1 MDLLEQ
7 YFPNLSYE
15 QIQQFSQLNILFRDL
30 NVKINLVSRKDI
42 DFLVERHIIHS
53 LAIAKFHRFKTKT
66 EILDVGTGG
75 GFPGI
80 PLSIF
85 FPNVKFYLIDSIG
98 KKIDAVQNGMI
109 ALNALSDSENRYSA
123 VIIED
128 QLPLMD
134 PSNLIK
140 QLEHYSKTPI
150 IAIVRSDKRRS
161 EILTDFENGLSG
173 WFEPKGSSVEH
184 FNDLLDS
191 CYTFI
196 NFSRSLNKNQR
207 LQINSHGLGTILG
220 VSDSMQKI
228 YTLLLQ
234 IQEKDVI
241 TILYGESGTGKNLT
255 AKFMHDTSK
264 RSKKPLISVN
274 CPAIP
279 SELLE
284 SELFG
289 HEKGSFTG
297 ADEKKDGKFLVA
309 NGGTIFLD
317 EIGDMS
323 TSLQAKILRVLESGE
338 IERVGGAETHTV
350 NVRVISATNQDLNEK
365 IKEGKFREDL
375 FHRINVFP
383 VTLPPLRERK
393 VDIPLLTY
401 AIFKALKKKHNLNV
415 SYIEPKAIDRLID
428 YSWPGNVRELEN
440 TLERALL
447 ICNDKFLTEK
457 DLGAVLDEKEEVIES
472 QKEPEP
478 DETIT
483 DEQQQESI
491 KPKFEEPDGI
501 SNDLKNEKIESPKIA
516 TLKEIEM
523 EAIKSSVERNKWNM
537 TTTAE
542 ELGISRM
549 TLYRKLEQ
557 YGLRGKE

>member
-1 MDLLEQ
+1 MDTILYVGDSYDVKQ
-7 YFPNLSYE
+7 VLSE
-15 QIQQFSQLNILFRDL
+15 SDR
-30 NVKINLVSRKDI
+30 
-42 DFLVERHIIHS
+42 
-53 LAIAKFHRFKTKT
+53 
-66 EILDVGTGG
+66 
-75 GFPGI
+75 
-80 PLSIF
+80 
-85 FPNVKFYLIDSIG
+85 
-98 KKIDAVQNGMI
+98 KIDAVQNGMI
-109 ALNALSDSENRYSA
+109 ALNALSDSANKYSA

-140 QLEHYSKTPI
+140 QLEHYSKTPV
-150 IAIVRSDKRRS
+150 IAIVRSDKRRE

-173 WFEPKGSSVEH
+173 WFEPKGSSIEH
-184 FNDLLDS
+184 FNELLDS
-191 CYTFI
+191 CSTFI
-196 NFSRSLNKNQR
+196 NFSRALSKNHR

-297 ADEKKDGKFLVA
+297 ADERKDGKFLIA

-350 NVRVISATNQDLNEK
+350 DVRVISATNQDLNEK
-365 IKEGKFREDL
+365 IKDGKFREDL
-375 FHRINVFP
+375 LHRINVFP
-383 VTLPPLRERK
+383 VTLPPLRDRK

-401 AIFKALKKKHNLNV
+401 AIFKALKKKHNLSV
-415 SYIEPKAIDRLID
+415 AYIDPKAIDRLID

-447 ICNDKFLTEK
+447 ICNNKYLTEE
-457 DLGAVLDEKEEVIES
+457 DLGSVLDEKEKDI
-472 QKEPEP
+472 EPEK
-478 DETIT
+478 ETQLEEKMEDAGST
-483 DEQQQESI
+483 DDSPAEIQSQTTEKPFI
-491 KPKFEEPDGI
+491 KV
-501 SNDLKNEKIESPKIA
+501 A

-523 EAIKSSVERNKWNM
+523 EAIKSSIERNKWNM
-537 TTTAE
+537 TITAD

-557 YGLRGKE
+557 YGLRSKD

>member
-1 MDLLEQ
+1 MIDPIL
-7 YFPNLSYE
+7 YVGDSFDVK
-15 QIQQFSQLNILFRDL
+15 QILNE
-30 NVKINLVSRKDI
+30 S
-42 DFLVERHIIHS
+42 
-53 LAIAKFHRFKTKT
+53 
-66 EILDVGTGG
+66 
-75 GFPGI
+75 
-80 PLSIF
+80 
-85 FPNVKFYLIDSIG
+85 G
-98 KKIDAVQNGMI
+98 KRIDAVQNGMI
-109 ALNALSDSENRYSA
+109 ALNALADSENRYSA

-161 EILTDFENGLSG
+161 EILTDFDNGLSG

-184 FNDLLDS
+184 FNELIDS
-191 CYTFI
+191 CSTFI
-196 NFSRSLNKNQR
+196 NFSRGLNKNQR
-207 LQINSHGLGTILG
+207 RQINSHGLSTILG

-264 RSKKPLISVN
+264 RSKKPLVSVN

-350 NVRVISATNQDLNEK
+350 DVRVISATNQDLNEK
-365 IKEGKFREDL
+365 IKEGEFREDL

-383 VTLPPLRERK
+383 VTLPPLRDRK

-401 AIFKALKKKHNLNV
+401 AIFKSLKKKHSLNV
-415 SYIEPKAIDRLID
+415 AYIAPKAIDRLID

-447 ICNDKFLTEK
+447 ICNNKYLTEE
-457 DLGAVLDEKEEVIES
+457 DLGAVLDEKETIIDA
-472 QKEPEP
+472 QKERDTIKPGLEEEPEKNP
-478 DETIT
+478 PLNSDAVVETIT
-483 DEQQQESI
+483 D
-491 KPKFEEPDGI
+491 
-501 SNDLKNEKIESPKIA
+501 SNPILKIA

-523 EAIKSSVERNKWNM
+523 DAIKSSVERNKWNM

-557 YGLRGKE
+557 YGLRGKN

>member
-1 MDLLEQ
+1 MDTILYVGDSYDVKEV
-7 YFPNLSYE
+7 LSG
-15 QIQQFSQLNILFRDL
+15 SNR
-30 NVKINLVSRKDI
+30 R
-42 DFLVERHIIHS
+42 
-53 LAIAKFHRFKTKT
+53 
-66 EILDVGTGG
+66 
-75 GFPGI
+75 
-80 PLSIF
+80 
-85 FPNVKFYLIDSIG
+85 
-98 KKIDAVQNGMI
+98 IDAVQNGMI
-109 ALNALSDSENRYSA
+109 ALNALSDSANKYSA

-140 QLEHYSKTPI
+140 QLEHYSKTPV
-150 IAIVRSDKRRS
+150 IAIVRSDKRRE

-173 WFEPKGSSVEH
+173 WFEPKVSSIEH
-184 FNDLLDS
+184 FNELLDS
-191 CYTFI
+191 CSTFI
-196 NFSRSLNKNQR
+196 NFSRALSKNHR

-220 VSDSMQKI
+220 VSNSMQKI

-297 ADEKKDGKFLVA
+297 ADERKDGKFLIA

-350 NVRVISATNQDLNEK
+350 DVRVISATNQDLNEK
-365 IKEGKFREDL
+365 IKDGKFREDL

-401 AIFKALKKKHNLNV
+401 AIFKALKKKHNLGV
-415 SYIEPKAIDRLID
+415 TYIDPKAIDRLID

-447 ICNDKFLTEK
+447 ICNNKYLTED
-457 DLGAVLDEKEEVIES
+457 DLGSVLDEKEKNI
-472 QKEPEP
+472 EPEKQTQAEEVTEDTVTTDASP
-478 DETIT
+478 SELQPHAAETPVT
-483 DEQQQESI
+483 
-491 KPKFEEPDGI
+491 
-501 SNDLKNEKIESPKIA
+501 KIA

-557 YGLRGKE
+557 YGLRSKD

>member
-1 MDLLEQ
+1 MDTVL
-7 YFPNLSYE
+7 YVGDSF
-15 QIQQFSQLNILFRDL
+15 
-30 NVKINLVSRKDI
+30 DI
-42 DFLVERHIIHS
+42 KQTVAESD
-53 LAIAKFHRFKTKT
+53 
-66 EILDVGTGG
+66 
-75 GFPGI
+75 
-80 PLSIF
+80 
-85 FPNVKFYLIDSIG
+85 

-109 ALNALSDSENRYSA
+109 ALNALSDRANKYSA

-140 QLEHYSKTPI
+140 QLEHYSKTPV
-150 IAIVRSDKRRS
+150 IAIIRSDKRRS
-161 EILTDFENGLSG
+161 EILADFENGLSG

-184 FNDLLDS
+184 FNELLNS
-191 CYTFI
+191 CSTFI
-196 NFSRSLNKNQR
+196 SFSRGLSKNQR
-207 LQINSHGLGTILG
+207 LQVNSHGLGTILG

-241 TILYGESGTGKNLT
+241 TILHGESGTGKNLT

-264 RSKKPLISVN
+264 RSKNPLISVN

-297 ADEKKDGKFLVA
+297 ADERKDGKFLIA

-323 TSLQAKILRVLESGE
+323 SSLQAKILRVLESGE
-338 IERVGGAETHTV
+338 IERVGGAETHIV
-350 NVRVISATNQDLNEK
+350 DVRVISATNQDLNEK
-365 IKEGKFREDL
+365 IQEGKFREDL
-375 FHRINVFP
+375 YHRINVFP
-383 VTLPPLRERK
+383 VTLPPLRDRK

-401 AIFKALKKKHNLNV
+401 AIFKTLKKKHNLSV
-415 SYIEPKAIDRLID
+415 SYISPKAIDRLID

-447 ICNDKFLTEK
+447 ICNNTYLTKK
-457 DLGAVLDEKEEVIES
+457 DLGSVLDEKENTIATVKKTIIDQETQETDANEITQTES
-472 QKEPEP
+472 QKNPKA
-478 DETIT
+478 IT
-483 DEQQQESI
+483 
-491 KPKFEEPDGI
+491 
-501 SNDLKNEKIESPKIA
+501 KIA

-523 EAIKSSVERNKWNM
+523 EAIKLSVERNKWNM
-537 TTTAE
+537 TITAE

-557 YGLRGKE
+557 YGLRSKN

>member
-1 MDLLEQ
+1 MDTVL
-7 YFPNLSYE
+7 YVGDSF
-15 QIQQFSQLNILFRDL
+15 
-30 NVKINLVSRKDI
+30 DI
-42 DFLVERHIIHS
+42 KQTVAESD
-53 LAIAKFHRFKTKT
+53 
-66 EILDVGTGG
+66 
-75 GFPGI
+75 
-80 PLSIF
+80 
-85 FPNVKFYLIDSIG
+85 

-109 ALNALSDSENRYSA
+109 ALNALSDRANKYSA

-140 QLEHYSKTPI
+140 QLEHYSKTPV
-150 IAIVRSDKRRS
+150 IAIIRSDKRRS
-161 EILTDFENGLSG
+161 EILADFENGLSG

-184 FNDLLDS
+184 FNELLNS
-191 CYTFI
+191 CSTFI
-196 NFSRSLNKNQR
+196 SFSRGLSKNQR
-207 LQINSHGLGTILG
+207 LQVNSHGLGTILV

-241 TILYGESGTGKNLT
+241 TILHGESGTGKNLT

-264 RSKKPLISVN
+264 RSKNPLISVN

-297 ADEKKDGKFLVA
+297 ADERKDGKFLIA

-323 TSLQAKILRVLESGE
+323 SSLQAKILRVLESGE
-338 IERVGGAETHTV
+338 IELVGGAETHIV
-350 NVRVISATNQDLNEK
+350 DVRVISATNQDLNEK
-365 IKEGKFREDL
+365 IQEGKFREDL
-375 FHRINVFP
+375 YHRINVFP
-383 VTLPPLRERK
+383 VTLPPLRDRK

-401 AIFKALKKKHNLNV
+401 AIFKTLKKKHNLSV
-415 SYIEPKAIDRLID
+415 SYISPKAIDRLID

-447 ICNDKFLTEK
+447 ICNNTYLNEK
-457 DLGAVLDEKEEVIES
+457 DLGSVLDEKENTIATVKKTIIDQETQETDANEITQTES
-472 QKEPEP
+472 QKNPKA
-478 DETIT
+478 IT
-483 DEQQQESI
+483 
-491 KPKFEEPDGI
+491 
-501 SNDLKNEKIESPKIA
+501 KIA

-523 EAIKSSVERNKWNM
+523 EAIKLSVERNKWNM
-537 TTTAE
+537 TITAE

-549 TLYRKLEQ
+549 TLYRKLEM
-557 YGLRGKE
+557 YGLRSKN

>member
-1 MDLLEQ
+1 MTDPILYVGDSLDIK
-7 YFPNLSYE
+7 
-15 QIQQFSQLNILFRDL
+15 QILNE
-30 NVKINLVSRKDI
+30 S
-42 DFLVERHIIHS
+42 S
-53 LAIAKFHRFKTKT
+53 
-66 EILDVGTGG
+66 
-75 GFPGI
+75 
-80 PLSIF
+80 
-85 FPNVKFYLIDSIG
+85 

-109 ALNALSDSENRYSA
+109 ALNALSDGANKYSA

-161 EILTDFENGLSG
+161 EILNDFENGLSG
-173 WFEPKGSSVEH
+173 WFEPKGSSIEH

-191 CYTFI
+191 CNTFI
-196 NFSRSLNKNQR
+196 NFSRGLNKNHR

-264 RSKKPLISVN
+264 RNKKPLISVN

-401 AIFKALKKKHNLNV
+401 AIFKALKKKHNLSV
-415 SYIEPKAIDRLID
+415 SYIGPKAIDRLID

-447 ICNDKFLTEK
+447 ICNNKYLTED
-457 DLGAVLDEKEEVIES
+457 DLGSVLDEKETAIEA
-472 QKEPEP
+472 QKEPVTIEAS
-478 DETIT
+478 DQSLKEINETNISET
-483 DEQQQESI
+483 HDFSGIKTAAEQ
-491 KPKFEEPDGI
+491 I
-501 SNDLKNEKIESPKIA
+501 STPKIA

-557 YGLRGKE
+557 YGLRSKEQ

>member
-1 MDLLEQ
+1 MDPILYVGDSFDIKQ
-7 YFPNLSYE
+7 V
-15 QIQQFSQLNILFRDL
+15 LNE
-30 NVKINLVSRKDI
+30 S
-42 DFLVERHIIHS
+42 
-53 LAIAKFHRFKTKT
+53 
-66 EILDVGTGG
+66 
-75 GFPGI
+75 
-80 PLSIF
+80 
-85 FPNVKFYLIDSIG
+85 G

-109 ALNALSDSENRYSA
+109 ALNALSDSENKYSA

-161 EILTDFENGLSG
+161 EILTDFDNGLSG

-184 FNDLLDS
+184 FNNLLNS

-196 NFSRSLNKNQR
+196 NFSRALNKNQR

-264 RSKKPLISVN
+264 RNKKPLISVN

-415 SYIEPKAIDRLID
+415 SYIAPKAIDRLID

-447 ICNDKFLTEK
+447 ICNNKFLTEK

-472 QKEPEP
+472 QKEPKP
-478 DETIT
+478 VETIV
-483 DEQQQESI
+483 DEQQQETI
-491 KPKFEEPDGI
+491 KPKIEEPNNL
-501 SNDLKNEKIESPKIA
+501 SNDLNSETLEPPKIA

>member
-1 MDLLEQ
+1 MDTVL
-7 YFPNLSYE
+7 YVGDSF
-15 QIQQFSQLNILFRDL
+15 
-30 NVKINLVSRKDI
+30 DI
-42 DFLVERHIIHS
+42 KQTVAESD
-53 LAIAKFHRFKTKT
+53 
-66 EILDVGTGG
+66 
-75 GFPGI
+75 
-80 PLSIF
+80 
-85 FPNVKFYLIDSIG
+85 

-109 ALNALSDSENRYSA
+109 ALNALSDRANKYSA

-140 QLEHYSKTPI
+140 QLEHYSKTPV
-150 IAIVRSDKRRS
+150 IAIIRSDKRRS
-161 EILTDFENGLSG
+161 EILADFENGLSG

-184 FNDLLDS
+184 FNELLNS
-191 CYTFI
+191 CSTFI
-196 NFSRSLNKNQR
+196 SFSRGLSKNQR
-207 LQINSHGLGTILG
+207 LQVNSHGLGTILG

-241 TILYGESGTGKNLT
+241 TILHGESGTGKNLT

-264 RSKKPLISVN
+264 RSKNPLISVN

-297 ADEKKDGKFLVA
+297 ADERKDGKFLIA

-323 TSLQAKILRVLESGE
+323 SSLQAKILRVLESGE
-338 IERVGGAETHTV
+338 IERVGGAETHIV
-350 NVRVISATNQDLNEK
+350 DVRVISATNQDLNEK

-383 VTLPPLRERK
+383 VTLPPLRDRK

-401 AIFKALKKKHNLNV
+401 AIFKTLKKKHNLSV
-415 SYIEPKAIDRLID
+415 SYISPKAIDRLID

-447 ICNDKFLTEK
+447 ICNNTYLTKK
-457 DLGAVLDEKEEVIES
+457 DLGSVLDEKENTIATVKKTIIDQETQETDANEITQTES
-472 QKEPEP
+472 QEIPKA
-478 DETIT
+478 IT
-483 DEQQQESI
+483 
-491 KPKFEEPDGI
+491 KI
-501 SNDLKNEKIESPKIA
+501 S

-537 TTTAE
+537 TITAE

-557 YGLRGKE
+557 YGLRSKN

>member
-1 MDLLEQ
+1 MDPILYVGDSFDIKQ
-7 YFPNLSYE
+7 V
-15 QIQQFSQLNILFRDL
+15 LNE
-30 NVKINLVSRKDI
+30 S
-42 DFLVERHIIHS
+42 
-53 LAIAKFHRFKTKT
+53 
-66 EILDVGTGG
+66 
-75 GFPGI
+75 
-80 PLSIF
+80 
-85 FPNVKFYLIDSIG
+85 G

-109 ALNALSDSENRYSA
+109 ALNALSDSENKFSA

-150 IAIVRSDKRRS
+150 IAIVRTDKRRS
-161 EILTDFENGLSG
+161 EILTDFDNGLSG

-184 FNDLLDS
+184 FKNLLDS

-196 NFSRSLNKNQR
+196 NFSRALNKNQR

-220 VSDSMQKI
+220 VSNSMQKI

-264 RSKKPLISVN
+264 RNKNPLISVN

-309 NGGTIFLD
+309 NGGTIFID

-415 SYIEPKAIDRLID
+415 SYIAPKAIDRLID

-447 ICNDKFLTEK
+447 ICNSKFLTEK
-457 DLGAVLDEKEEVIES
+457 DLGAVLDEKEELIES
-472 QKEPEP
+472 QNKPEP
-478 DETIT
+478 VETIV
-483 DEQQQESI
+483 DEKQQETI
-491 KPKFEEPDGI
+491 EPKIEEPDNLF
-501 SNDLKNEKIESPKIA
+501 NDLNSEKLESPKIA

>member
-1 MDLLEQ
+1 MID
-7 YFPNLSYE
+7 P
-15 QIQQFSQLNILFRDL
+15 ILY
-30 NVKINLVSRKDI
+30 
-42 DFLVERHIIHS
+42 
-53 LAIAKFHRFKTKT
+53 
-66 EILDVGTGG
+66 VG
-75 GFPGI
+75 
-80 PLSIF
+80 
-85 FPNVKFYLIDSIG
+85 DSIDIKQILNESG

-109 ALNALSDSENRYSA
+109 ALNALADSENRYSA

-150 IAIVRSDKRRS
+150 IAVIRSDKRRS
-161 EILTDFENGLSG
+161 EILTDFDNGLSG

-184 FNDLLDS
+184 FNELIDS
-191 CYTFI
+191 CSTFI
-196 NFSRSLNKNQR
+196 NFSRGLNKNQR
-207 LQINSHGLGTILG
+207 RQINSHGLSTILG

-264 RSKKPLISVN
+264 RSKKPLVSVN

-338 IERVGGAETHTV
+338 IERVGGAETHKV
-350 NVRVISATNQDLNEK
+350 DVRVISATNQDLNEK
-365 IKEGKFREDL
+365 IKEGEFREDL

-383 VTLPPLRERK
+383 VTLPPLRDRK

-401 AIFKALKKKHNLNV
+401 AIFKSLKNKHGLSV
-415 SYIEPKAIDRLID
+415 AYIAPKAIDRLID

-447 ICNDKFLTEK
+447 ICNNKYLTEE
-457 DLGAVLDEKEEVIES
+457 DLGSVLDEKETIIEA
-472 QKEPEP
+472 QKETDTIEPELR
-478 DETIT
+478 
-483 DEQQQESI
+483 
-491 KPKFEEPDGI
+491 EEPEKRHSVNSDTVTETLTD
-501 SNDLKNEKIESPKIA
+501 SNPILKIA

-523 EAIKSSVERNKWNM
+523 DAIKSSVERNKWNM
-537 TTTAE
+537 TSTAE

>member
-1 MDLLEQ
+1 MDTVL
-7 YFPNLSYE
+7 YVGDSYDVK
-15 QIQQFSQLNILFRDL
+15 QILMESNKR
-30 NVKINLVSRKDI
+30 
-42 DFLVERHIIHS
+42 
-53 LAIAKFHRFKTKT
+53 
-66 EILDVGTGG
+66 
-75 GFPGI
+75 
-80 PLSIF
+80 
-85 FPNVKFYLIDSIG
+85 IDS
-98 KKIDAVQNGMI
+98 VQNGMI
-109 ALNALSDSENRYSA
+109 ALNALSDRANKYSV

-150 IAIVRSDKRRS
+150 ISIVRTDKRRE
-161 EILTDFENGLSG
+161 EILNDFQNGLSG
-173 WFEPKGSSVEH
+173 WFEPKGGSSVDH
-184 FNDLLDS
+184 FNELLDS
-191 CYTFI
+191 CSTFI
-196 NFSRSLNKNQR
+196 GFSRGLNKNQR

-241 TILYGESGTGKNLT
+241 TILHGESGTGKNLT

-264 RSKKPLISVN
+264 RSKRPLISVN

-297 ADEKKDGKFLVA
+297 ADERKDGKFLVA

-323 TSLQAKILRVLESGE
+323 SSLQAKILRVLESGE

-350 NVRVISATNQDLNEK
+350 DVRVISATNQDLNQK

-383 VTLPPLRERK
+383 VTLPPLRDRT

-415 SYIEPKAIDRLID
+415 AYIDPKAIDRLID

-447 ICNDKFLTEK
+447 ICNNKYLTEE
-457 DLGAVLDEKEEVIES
+457 DLGSVLDEKEETIKSINEIVVEDKTEQVDDNDVQGQTKS
-472 QKEPEP
+472 QIIPQ
-478 DETIT
+478 ETMR
-483 DEQQQESI
+483 
-491 KPKFEEPDGI
+491 
-501 SNDLKNEKIESPKIA
+501 IA

-523 EAIKSSVERNKWNM
+523 DAIKASVERNKWNM
-537 TTTAE
+537 TNTAE

-557 YGLRGKE
+557 YGLRSKN

>member
-1 MDLLEQ
+1 MDPILYVGDSFDIKQ
-7 YFPNLSYE
+7 V
-15 QIQQFSQLNILFRDL
+15 LNE
-30 NVKINLVSRKDI
+30 S
-42 DFLVERHIIHS
+42 
-53 LAIAKFHRFKTKT
+53 
-66 EILDVGTGG
+66 
-75 GFPGI
+75 
-80 PLSIF
+80 
-85 FPNVKFYLIDSIG
+85 G

-109 ALNALSDSENRYSA
+109 ALNALSDSENKYSA

-161 EILTDFENGLSG
+161 EILTDFDNGLSG

-196 NFSRSLNKNQR
+196 NFSRALNKNQR

-415 SYIEPKAIDRLID
+415 SYIAPKAIDRLID

-447 ICNDKFLTEK
+447 ICNNKFLTEK

-478 DETIT
+478 VDTIT
-483 DEQQQESI
+483 DEQQQEAI

-501 SNDLKNEKIESPKIA
+501 SNDLNNEKIESPKIA

>member
-1 MDLLEQ
+1 MDPILYVGDSFDIKQ
-7 YFPNLSYE
+7 V
-15 QIQQFSQLNILFRDL
+15 LNE
-30 NVKINLVSRKDI
+30 S
-42 DFLVERHIIHS
+42 
-53 LAIAKFHRFKTKT
+53 
-66 EILDVGTGG
+66 
-75 GFPGI
+75 
-80 PLSIF
+80 
-85 FPNVKFYLIDSIG
+85 G

-109 ALNALSDSENRYSA
+109 ALNALSDSANKYSA

-161 EILTDFENGLSG
+161 EILTDFDNGLSG
-173 WFEPKGSSVEH
+173 WFEPKVSSVEH
-184 FNDLLDS
+184 FNNLLDS

-196 NFSRSLNKNQR
+196 NFSRALNKNQR
-207 LQINSHGLGTILG
+207 LQVNSHGLGTILG

-415 SYIEPKAIDRLID
+415 SYIAPKAIDRLID

-447 ICNDKFLTEK
+447 ICNNKYLTEE
-457 DLGAVLDEKEEVIES
+457 DLGAVLDEKEEIIES
-472 QKEPEP
+472 QKESEP
-478 DETIT
+478 VETIAN
-483 DEQQQESI
+483 EQQPETI
-491 KPKFEEPDGI
+491 KPKIEEPDI
-501 SNDLKNEKIESPKIA
+501 SSNDLNNEKIEPPKIA

>member
-1 MDLLEQ
+1 
-7 YFPNLSYE
+7 
-15 QIQQFSQLNILFRDL
+15 
-30 NVKINLVSRKDI
+30 
-42 DFLVERHIIHS
+42 
-53 LAIAKFHRFKTKT
+53 
-66 EILDVGTGG
+66 
-75 GFPGI
+75 
-80 PLSIF
+80 
-85 FPNVKFYLIDSIG
+85 
-98 KKIDAVQNGMI
+98 
-109 ALNALSDSENRYSA
+109 
-123 VIIED
+123 
-128 QLPLMD
+128 MD

-140 QLEHYSKTPI
+140 QLEHYSKTPV
-150 IAIVRSDKRRS
+150 IAIVRSDKRRE

-173 WFEPKGSSVEH
+173 WFEPKSSSIEH
-184 FNDLLDS
+184 FNKLLDS
-191 CYTFI
+191 CSTFI
-196 NFSRSLNKNQR
+196 NFSRRLVKNHR

-234 IQEKDVI
+234 IQEQDVI
-241 TILYGESGTGKNLT
+241 TMLYGESGTGTNLT

-297 ADEKKDGKFLVA
+297 ADERKDGKFLIA

-350 NVRVISATNQDLNEK
+350 DVRVISATNQDLNEK
-365 IKEGKFREDL
+365 IKDGKFREDL

-383 VTLPPLRERK
+383 VTLPPLRDRK

-401 AIFKALKKKHNLNV
+401 AIFKALKKKHNLGV
-415 SYIEPKAIDRLID
+415 TYIDPKAIDRLID

-447 ICNDKFLTEK
+447 ICNNKYLTED
-457 DLGAVLDEKEEVIES
+457 DLGSVLDEKEINI
-472 QKEPEP
+472 EPEKQTQAEEVTE
-478 DETIT
+478 DAIT
-483 DEQQQESI
+483 TDA
-491 KPKFEEPDGI
+491 
-501 SNDLKNEKIESPKIA
+501 SPSELQPQAADTPVTKIA

-542 ELGISRM
+542 ELCISRM

-557 YGLRGKE
+557 YGLRSKD

>member
-1 MDLLEQ
+1 MDPILYVGDSFDIKQ
-7 YFPNLSYE
+7 V
-15 QIQQFSQLNILFRDL
+15 LNE
-30 NVKINLVSRKDI
+30 S
-42 DFLVERHIIHS
+42 
-53 LAIAKFHRFKTKT
+53 
-66 EILDVGTGG
+66 
-75 GFPGI
+75 
-80 PLSIF
+80 
-85 FPNVKFYLIDSIG
+85 G

-109 ALNALSDSENRYSA
+109 ALNALSDSENKYSA

-161 EILTDFENGLSG
+161 EILTDFDNGLSG

-196 NFSRSLNKNQR
+196 NFSRALNKNQR

-264 RSKKPLISVN
+264 RNKKPLISVN

-415 SYIEPKAIDRLID
+415 SYIAPKAIDRLID

-447 ICNDKFLTEK
+447 ICNNKFLTEK

-472 QKEPEP
+472 QKESEP
-478 DETIT
+478 VQTIA
-483 DEQQQESI
+483 DEQQQETI
-491 KPKFEEPDGI
+491 KPEFEEPDGL
-501 SNDLKNEKIESPKIA
+501 SNDLNNEKIETPKIA

>member
-1 MDLLEQ
+1 MDT
-7 YFPNLSYE
+7 
-15 QIQQFSQLNILFRDL
+15 ILYVGDH
-30 NVKINLVSRKDI
+30 NDISKVITNSDRK
-42 DFLVERHIIHS
+42 
-53 LAIAKFHRFKTKT
+53 
-66 EILDVGTGG
+66 LDT
-75 GFPGI
+75 
-80 PLSIF
+80 
-85 FPNVKFYLIDSIG
+85 
-98 KKIDAVQNGMI
+98 VQNGMI
-109 ALNALSDSENRYSA
+109 ALNALSDSANKYSA

-140 QLEHYSKTPI
+140 QLEHYSKTPV
-150 IAIVRSDKRRS
+150 IAVVRSEKRRN

-173 WFEPKGSSVEH
+173 WYEPKRSSDEH
-184 FNDLLDS
+184 FIELLNS
-191 CYTFI
+191 CSTFI
-196 NFSRSLNKNQR
+196 DFTRGLNKNHRIQV
-207 LQINSHGLGTILG
+207 NSHGLGNILG
-220 VSDSMQKI
+220 VSDAMQKI

-241 TILYGESGTGKNLT
+241 TILHGESGTGKNLT

-264 RSKKPLISVN
+264 RNKKPLISVN

-297 ADEKKDGKFLVA
+297 ADERKDGKFLIA

-323 TSLQAKILRVLESGE
+323 SSLQAKILRVLESGE
-338 IERVGGAETHTV
+338 IERVGGAETHIV
-350 NVRVISATNQDLNEK
+350 DVRVISATNQDLNKK
-365 IKEGKFREDL
+365 IKEGNFREDL
-375 FHRINVFP
+375 YHRINVFP
-383 VTLPPLRERK
+383 VTLPPLKERK

-401 AIFKALKKKHNLNV
+401 EIFKNLKKKHNLSV
-415 SYIEPKAIDRLID
+415 LYVGPKAIDRLID

-447 ICNDKFLTEK
+447 ICNNKYLTEE
-457 DLGAVLDEKEEVIES
+457 DLSSVLDEKENNTQKMEEISEDTKELSETENIEIA
-472 QKEPEP
+472 E
-478 DETIT
+478 
-483 DEQQQESI
+483 
-491 KPKFEEPDGI
+491 
-501 SNDLKNEKIESPKIA
+501 KNIDKHSPIFTSKIA

-523 EAIKSSVERNKWNM
+523 EAIKSSIERNKWNM
-537 TTTAE
+537 TMTAD

-557 YGLRGKE
+557 YGLRSKD

>member
-1 MDLLEQ
+1 MTDPIL
-7 YFPNLSYE
+7 YVGDS
-15 QIQQFSQLNILFRDL
+15 SDVKNIL
-30 NVKINLVSRKDI
+30 
-42 DFLVERHIIHS
+42 VES
-53 LAIAKFHRFKTKT
+53 
-66 EILDVGTGG
+66 
-75 GFPGI
+75 
-80 PLSIF
+80 
-85 FPNVKFYLIDSIG
+85 N

-140 QLEHYSKTPI
+140 QLEHYSKTPV
-150 IAIVRSDKRRS
+150 IAIIRSDKRRS
-161 EILTDFENGLSG
+161 EILNDFENGLSG
-173 WFEPKGSSVEH
+173 WFEPKKSSIEH

-191 CYTFI
+191 CNTFI
-196 NFSRSLNKNQR
+196 NFSRGLNKNHR
-207 LQINSHGLGTILG
+207 IQINSHGLGTILG

-264 RSKKPLISVN
+264 RNKKPLISVN

-297 ADEKKDGKFLVA
+297 ADEKKDGKFLIA

-401 AIFKALKKKHNLNV
+401 AIFKTLKKKHNLSV
-415 SYIEPKAIDRLID
+415 SYIGPKAMDRLID

-447 ICNDKFLTEK
+447 ICNNKFLTID
-457 DLGAVLDEKEEVIES
+457 DLGSVLDEKEIVIEAKKETFESNIDDQNQDKVVNANINKALS
-472 QKEPEP
+472 QNEN
-478 DETIT
+478 ETTVKQI
-483 DEQQQESI
+483 
-491 KPKFEEPDGI
+491 F
-501 SNDLKNEKIESPKIA
+501 SPKIA

-523 EAIKSSVERNKWNM
+523 EAIKLSVERNKWNM

-557 YGLRGKE
+557 YGLRGKEQ

>member
-1 MDLLEQ
+1 MDTVL
-7 YFPNLSYE
+7 YVGDSF
-15 QIQQFSQLNILFRDL
+15 
-30 NVKINLVSRKDI
+30 DI
-42 DFLVERHIIHS
+42 KQTVAESD
-53 LAIAKFHRFKTKT
+53 
-66 EILDVGTGG
+66 
-75 GFPGI
+75 
-80 PLSIF
+80 
-85 FPNVKFYLIDSIG
+85 

-109 ALNALSDSENRYSA
+109 ALNALSDRANKYSA

-140 QLEHYSKTPI
+140 QLEHYSKTPV
-150 IAIVRSDKRRS
+150 IAIIRSDKRRS
-161 EILTDFENGLSG
+161 EILADFENGLSG

-184 FNDLLDS
+184 FNELLNS
-191 CYTFI
+191 CSTFI
-196 NFSRSLNKNQR
+196 SFSRGLSKNQR
-207 LQINSHGLGTILG
+207 LQVNSHGLGTILG

-241 TILYGESGTGKNLT
+241 TILHGESGTGKNLT

-264 RSKKPLISVN
+264 RSKSPLIPVN

-297 ADEKKDGKFLVA
+297 ADERKDGKFLIA

-323 TSLQAKILRVLESGE
+323 SSLQAKILRVLESGE
-338 IERVGGAETHTV
+338 IERVGGAETHIV
-350 NVRVISATNQDLNEK
+350 DVRVISATNQDLNEK
-365 IKEGKFREDL
+365 IQEGKFREDL
-375 FHRINVFP
+375 YHRINVFP
-383 VTLPPLRERK
+383 VTLPPLRDRK

-401 AIFKALKKKHNLNV
+401 AIFKLLKKKHNLSV
-415 SYIEPKAIDRLID
+415 SYISPKAIDRLID

-447 ICNDKFLTEK
+447 ICNNTYLTEK
-457 DLGAVLDEKEEVIES
+457 DLGSVLDEKENTIATVKKTIIDQETQETDANEITQTES
-472 QKEPEP
+472 QKTPKA
-478 DETIT
+478 IT
-483 DEQQQESI
+483 
-491 KPKFEEPDGI
+491 
-501 SNDLKNEKIESPKIA
+501 KIA

-523 EAIKSSVERNKWNM
+523 EAIKLSVERNKWNM
-537 TTTAE
+537 TITAE

-557 YGLRGKE
+557 YGLRSKN

>member
-1 MDLLEQ
+1 MDPILYVGDSFDIKQ
-7 YFPNLSYE
+7 V
-15 QIQQFSQLNILFRDL
+15 LNE
-30 NVKINLVSRKDI
+30 S
-42 DFLVERHIIHS
+42 
-53 LAIAKFHRFKTKT
+53 
-66 EILDVGTGG
+66 
-75 GFPGI
+75 
-80 PLSIF
+80 
-85 FPNVKFYLIDSIG
+85 G

-109 ALNALSDSENRYSA
+109 ALNALSDSENKYSA

-196 NFSRSLNKNQR
+196 NFSRALNKNQR

-255 AKFMHDTSK
+255 AQFMHDTSK

-415 SYIEPKAIDRLID
+415 SYIAPKAIDRLID

-447 ICNDKFLTEK
+447 ICNNKYLTEE
-457 DLGAVLDEKEEVIES
+457 DLGAVLDEKEEVIEL
-472 QKEPEP
+472 QKEPIPVEAIEEEKQP
-478 DETIT
+478 ET
-483 DEQQQESI
+483 I
-491 KPKFEEPDGI
+491 KPKIEEPDGL
-501 SNDLKNEKIESPKIA
+501 SNDLNNEKIEPPKIA

-557 YGLRGKE
+557 YGLRGKEQ

>member
-1 MDLLEQ
+1 MDPILYVGDSFDIKQ
-7 YFPNLSYE
+7 V
-15 QIQQFSQLNILFRDL
+15 LNE
-30 NVKINLVSRKDI
+30 S
-42 DFLVERHIIHS
+42 
-53 LAIAKFHRFKTKT
+53 
-66 EILDVGTGG
+66 
-75 GFPGI
+75 
-80 PLSIF
+80 
-85 FPNVKFYLIDSIG
+85 G

-109 ALNALSDSENRYSA
+109 ALNALSDSENKYSA

-161 EILTDFENGLSG
+161 EILTDFDNGLSG

-184 FNDLLDS
+184 FNNLLDS

-196 NFSRSLNKNQR
+196 NFSRALNKNQR

-415 SYIEPKAIDRLID
+415 SYIAPKAIDRLID

-447 ICNDKFLTEK
+447 ICNNKFLTEK

-472 QKEPEP
+472 QKEPEHV
-478 DETIT
+478 ENIV
-483 DEQQQESI
+483 DEQQQGAV
-491 KPKFEEPDGI
+491 KPKFEEPDSI
-501 SNDLKNEKIESPKIA
+501 SNDLKNEEIESHKIA

>member
-1 MDLLEQ
+1 MDTVL
-7 YFPNLSYE
+7 YVGDSF
-15 QIQQFSQLNILFRDL
+15 
-30 NVKINLVSRKDI
+30 DI
-42 DFLVERHIIHS
+42 KQTVAESD
-53 LAIAKFHRFKTKT
+53 
-66 EILDVGTGG
+66 
-75 GFPGI
+75 
-80 PLSIF
+80 
-85 FPNVKFYLIDSIG
+85 

-109 ALNALSDSENRYSA
+109 ALNALSDRANKYSA

-140 QLEHYSKTPI
+140 QLEHYSKTPV
-150 IAIVRSDKRRS
+150 IAIIRSDKRRS
-161 EILTDFENGLSG
+161 EILADFENGLSG

-184 FNDLLDS
+184 FNELLNS
-191 CYTFI
+191 CSTFI
-196 NFSRSLNKNQR
+196 SFSRGLSKNQR
-207 LQINSHGLGTILG
+207 LQVNSHGLGTILG

-241 TILYGESGTGKNLT
+241 TILHGESGTGKNLT

-264 RSKKPLISVN
+264 RSKNPLISVN

-297 ADEKKDGKFLVA
+297 ADERKDGKFLIA

-323 TSLQAKILRVLESGE
+323 SSLQAKILRVLESGE
-338 IERVGGAETHTV
+338 IERVGGAETHIV
-350 NVRVISATNQDLNEK
+350 DVRVISATNQDLNEK
-365 IKEGKFREDL
+365 IQEGKFREDL
-375 FHRINVFP
+375 YHRINVFP
-383 VTLPPLRERK
+383 VTLPPLRDRK

-401 AIFKALKKKHNLNV
+401 AIFKTLKKKHNLSV
-415 SYIEPKAIDRLID
+415 SYISPKAIDRLID

-447 ICNDKFLTEK
+447 ICNNTYLTEK
-457 DLGAVLDEKEEVIES
+457 DLGSVLDEKENTIATVKKTIIDQETQETDANEITQTES
-472 QKEPEP
+472 QKTPKP
-478 DETIT
+478 IT
-483 DEQQQESI
+483 
-491 KPKFEEPDGI
+491 
-501 SNDLKNEKIESPKIA
+501 KIA

-523 EAIKSSVERNKWNM
+523 EAIKLSVERNKWNM
-537 TTTAE
+537 TITAE

-557 YGLRGKE
+557 YGLRSKN

>member
-1 MDLLEQ
+1 MDTVL
-7 YFPNLSYE
+7 YVGDSF
-15 QIQQFSQLNILFRDL
+15 
-30 NVKINLVSRKDI
+30 DI
-42 DFLVERHIIHS
+42 KQTVAESD
-53 LAIAKFHRFKTKT
+53 
-66 EILDVGTGG
+66 
-75 GFPGI
+75 
-80 PLSIF
+80 
-85 FPNVKFYLIDSIG
+85 

-109 ALNALSDSENRYSA
+109 ALNALSDRANKYSA

-140 QLEHYSKTPI
+140 QLEHYSKTPV
-150 IAIVRSDKRRS
+150 IAIIRSDKRRS
-161 EILTDFENGLSG
+161 EILADFENGLSG

-184 FNDLLDS
+184 FNELLNNCS
-191 CYTFI
+191 TFI
-196 NFSRSLNKNQR
+196 SFSRGLSKNQR
-207 LQINSHGLGTILG
+207 LQVNSHGLGTILG

-241 TILYGESGTGKNLT
+241 TILHGESGTGKNLT

-264 RSKKPLISVN
+264 RSKNPLISVN

-297 ADEKKDGKFLVA
+297 ADERKDGKFLIA

-323 TSLQAKILRVLESGE
+323 SSLQAKILRVLESGE

-350 NVRVISATNQDLNEK
+350 DVRVISATNQDLNEK

-383 VTLPPLRERK
+383 VTLPPLRDRK

-401 AIFKALKKKHNLNV
+401 AIFKTLKKKHNLSV
-415 SYIEPKAIDRLID
+415 SYIGPKAIDRLID

-447 ICNDKFLTEK
+447 ICNNKYLTEE
-457 DLGAVLDEKEEVIES
+457 DLGSVLDEKQMTIDSDKETAEKETTQENAANETATES
-472 QKEPEP
+472 QPQEIQ
-478 DETIT
+478 IT
-483 DEQQQESI
+483 T
-491 KPKFEEPDGI
+491 
-501 SNDLKNEKIESPKIA
+501 KIA

-557 YGLRGKE
+557 YGLRGKN

>member
-1 MDLLEQ
+1 MDPILYVGDSFDIKQ
-7 YFPNLSYE
+7 V
-15 QIQQFSQLNILFRDL
+15 LNE
-30 NVKINLVSRKDI
+30 S
-42 DFLVERHIIHS
+42 
-53 LAIAKFHRFKTKT
+53 
-66 EILDVGTGG
+66 
-75 GFPGI
+75 
-80 PLSIF
+80 
-85 FPNVKFYLIDSIG
+85 G

-109 ALNALSDSENRYSA
+109 ALNALSDSENKYSA

-161 EILTDFENGLSG
+161 EILTDFDNGLSG

-184 FNDLLDS
+184 FNNLLDS

-196 NFSRSLNKNQR
+196 NFSRALNKNQR

-264 RSKKPLISVN
+264 RNKKPLISVN

-415 SYIEPKAIDRLID
+415 SYIAPKAIDRLID

-447 ICNDKFLTEK
+447 ICNNKFLTEK

-478 DETIT
+478 VETIV
-483 DEQQQESI
+483 DEQQQETI
-491 KPKFEEPDGI
+491 KPKIEEPNNL
-501 SNDLKNEKIESPKIA
+501 SNDLNSETLEPPKIA

>member
-1 MDLLEQ
+1 MDPILYVGDSFDIKQ
-7 YFPNLSYE
+7 V
-15 QIQQFSQLNILFRDL
+15 LNE
-30 NVKINLVSRKDI
+30 S
-42 DFLVERHIIHS
+42 
-53 LAIAKFHRFKTKT
+53 
-66 EILDVGTGG
+66 
-75 GFPGI
+75 
-80 PLSIF
+80 
-85 FPNVKFYLIDSIG
+85 G

-109 ALNALSDSENRYSA
+109 ALNALSDSENKYSA

-161 EILTDFENGLSG
+161 EILTDFDNGLSG

-184 FNDLLDS
+184 FNNLLDS

-196 NFSRSLNKNQR
+196 NFSRALNKNQR

-264 RSKKPLISVN
+264 RNKKPLISVN

-401 AIFKALKKKHNLNV
+401 AIFKTLKKKHNLNV
-415 SYIEPKAIDRLID
+415 SYIAPKAIDRLID

-447 ICNDKFLTEK
+447 ICNNKFLTEK

-478 DETIT
+478 VETII
-483 DEQQQESI
+483 DEQQQEAI

-501 SNDLKNEKIESPKIA
+501 SNDLNNEKIESPKIA

>member
-1 MDLLEQ
+1 MDTVL
-7 YFPNLSYE
+7 YVGDSF
-15 QIQQFSQLNILFRDL
+15 
-30 NVKINLVSRKDI
+30 DI
-42 DFLVERHIIHS
+42 KQTVAESD
-53 LAIAKFHRFKTKT
+53 
-66 EILDVGTGG
+66 
-75 GFPGI
+75 
-80 PLSIF
+80 
-85 FPNVKFYLIDSIG
+85 

-109 ALNALSDSENRYSA
+109 ALNALSDRANKYSA

-140 QLEHYSKTPI
+140 QLEHYSKTPV
-150 IAIVRSDKRRS
+150 IAIIRSDKRRS
-161 EILTDFENGLSG
+161 EILADFENGLSG

-184 FNDLLDS
+184 FNELLNS
-191 CYTFI
+191 CSTFI
-196 NFSRSLNKNQR
+196 SFSRGLSKNQR
-207 LQINSHGLGTILG
+207 LQVNSHGLGTILG

-241 TILYGESGTGKNLT
+241 TILHGESGTGKNLT

-264 RSKKPLISVN
+264 RSKNPLISVN

-297 ADEKKDGKFLVA
+297 ADERKDGKFLIA

-323 TSLQAKILRVLESGE
+323 SSLQAKILRVLESGE
-338 IERVGGAETHTV
+338 IERVGGAETHIV
-350 NVRVISATNQDLNEK
+350 DVRVISATNQDLNEK
-365 IKEGKFREDL
+365 IQEGKFREDL
-375 FHRINVFP
+375 YHRINVFP
-383 VTLPPLRERK
+383 VTLPPLRDRK

-401 AIFKALKKKHNLNV
+401 AIFKLLKKKHNLSV
-415 SYIEPKAIDRLID
+415 SYISPKAIDRLID

-447 ICNDKFLTEK
+447 ICNNTYLTEK
-457 DLGAVLDEKEEVIES
+457 DLGSVLDEKENTIATVKKTIIDQETQETDANEITQTES
-472 QKEPEP
+472 QKTPKP
-478 DETIT
+478 IT
-483 DEQQQESI
+483 
-491 KPKFEEPDGI
+491 
-501 SNDLKNEKIESPKIA
+501 KIA

-523 EAIKSSVERNKWNM
+523 EAIKLSVERNKWNM
-537 TTTAE
+537 TITAE

-557 YGLRGKE
+557 YGLRSKN

>member
-1 MDLLEQ
+1 MDTVL
-7 YFPNLSYE
+7 YVGDSF
-15 QIQQFSQLNILFRDL
+15 
-30 NVKINLVSRKDI
+30 DI
-42 DFLVERHIIHS
+42 KQTVAESD
-53 LAIAKFHRFKTKT
+53 
-66 EILDVGTGG
+66 
-75 GFPGI
+75 
-80 PLSIF
+80 
-85 FPNVKFYLIDSIG
+85 

-109 ALNALSDSENRYSA
+109 ALNALSDRANKYSA

-140 QLEHYSKTPI
+140 QLEHYSKTPV
-150 IAIVRSDKRRS
+150 IAIIRSDKRRS
-161 EILTDFENGLSG
+161 EILADFENGLSG

-184 FNDLLDS
+184 FNELLNS
-191 CYTFI
+191 CSTFI
-196 NFSRSLNKNQR
+196 SFSRGLSKNQR
-207 LQINSHGLGTILG
+207 LQVNSHGLGTILV

-241 TILYGESGTGKNLT
+241 TILHGESGTGKNLT

-264 RSKKPLISVN
+264 RSKNPLISVN

-297 ADEKKDGKFLVA
+297 ADERKDGKFLIA

-323 TSLQAKILRVLESGE
+323 SSLQAKILRVLESGE
-338 IERVGGAETHTV
+338 IERVGGAETHIV
-350 NVRVISATNQDLNEK
+350 DVRVISATNQDLNEK
-365 IKEGKFREDL
+365 IQEGKFREDL
-375 FHRINVFP
+375 YHRINVFP
-383 VTLPPLRERK
+383 VTLPPLRDRK

-401 AIFKALKKKHNLNV
+401 AIFKTLKKKHNLSV
-415 SYIEPKAIDRLID
+415 SYISPKAIDRLID

-447 ICNDKFLTEK
+447 ICNNTYLTEK
-457 DLGAVLDEKEEVIES
+457 DLGSVLDEKENTIATVKKTIIDQETQETDANEITQTES
-472 QKEPEP
+472 QKNPKA
-478 DETIT
+478 IT
-483 DEQQQESI
+483 
-491 KPKFEEPDGI
+491 
-501 SNDLKNEKIESPKIA
+501 KIA

-523 EAIKSSVERNKWNM
+523 EAIKLSVERNKWNM
-537 TTTAE
+537 TITAE

-549 TLYRKLEQ
+549 TLYRKLEM
-557 YGLRGKE
+557 YGLRSKN

>member
-1 MDLLEQ
+1 MDTIL
-7 YFPNLSYE
+7 YVGDSYDIK
-15 QIQQFSQLNILFRDL
+15 QIL
-30 NVKINLVSRKDI
+30 
-42 DFLVERHIIHS
+42 
-53 LAIAKFHRFKTKT
+53 T
-66 EILDVGTGG
+66 E
-75 GFPGI
+75 
-80 PLSIF
+80 S
-85 FPNVKFYLIDSIG
+85 N
-98 KKIDAVQNGMI
+98 KKIDSVQNGMI
-109 ALNALSDSENRYSA
+109 ALNAISDRANKYTA

-134 PSNLIK
+134 SSNLIK

-150 IAIVRSDKRRS
+150 IAIVRSEKRRA

-173 WFEPKGSSVEH
+173 WFEPKESSIEH
-184 FNDLLDS
+184 FNQLLDS
-191 CYTFI
+191 CGTFI
-196 NFSRSLNKNQR
+196 GFSRALSKNQR
-207 LQINSHGLGTILG
+207 LQINSHGLDKILG

-264 RSKKPLISVN
+264 RNKKPLISVN

-297 ADEKKDGKFLVA
+297 ADERKDGKFLIA

-323 TSLQAKILRVLESGE
+323 SSLQAKILRVLESGE

-350 NVRVISATNQDLNEK
+350 DVRVISATNQDLNTK
-365 IKEGKFREDL
+365 IKDGTFREDL

-383 VTLPPLRERK
+383 VTLPPLRDRK

-401 AIFKALKKKHNLNV
+401 AIFKTLKKKHSLSV
-415 SYIEPKAIDRLID
+415 SYIAPKAIDRLID

-440 TLERALL
+440 TLERSLL
-447 ICNDKFLTEK
+447 ICNNNYLTEE
-457 DLGAVLDEKEEVIES
+457 DLGAVLDEKETELEN
-472 QKEPEP
+472 
-478 DETIT
+478 
-483 DEQQQESI
+483 SI
-491 KPKFEEPDGI
+491 KPEEVETIQETSD
-501 SNDLKNEKIESPKIA
+501 NEVGTLITEKEAPIVATTKVA

-523 EAIKSSVERNKWNM
+523 KAIKSSVERNKWNM

>member
-1 MDLLEQ
+1 MDTILYVGDSYDVKEV
-7 YFPNLSYE
+7 LSG
-15 QIQQFSQLNILFRDL
+15 SDR
-30 NVKINLVSRKDI
+30 R
-42 DFLVERHIIHS
+42 
-53 LAIAKFHRFKTKT
+53 
-66 EILDVGTGG
+66 
-75 GFPGI
+75 
-80 PLSIF
+80 
-85 FPNVKFYLIDSIG
+85 
-98 KKIDAVQNGMI
+98 IDAVQNGMI
-109 ALNALSDSENRYSA
+109 ALNALSDSANKYSA

-140 QLEHYSKTPI
+140 QLEHYSKTPV
-150 IAIVRSDKRRS
+150 IAIVRSDKRRE

-173 WFEPKGSSVEH
+173 WFEPKGSSIEH
-184 FNDLLDS
+184 FNELLDS
-191 CYTFI
+191 CSTFI
-196 NFSRSLNKNQR
+196 NFSRALSKNHR

-297 ADEKKDGKFLVA
+297 ADERKDGKFLIA

-350 NVRVISATNQDLNEK
+350 DVRVISATNQDLNEK
-365 IKEGKFREDL
+365 IKDGKFREDL

-383 VTLPPLRERK
+383 VTLPPLRDRK

-401 AIFKALKKKHNLNV
+401 AIFKALKKKHNLGV
-415 SYIEPKAIDRLID
+415 TYIDPKAIDRLID

-447 ICNDKFLTEK
+447 ICNNKYLTED
-457 DLGAVLDEKEEVIES
+457 DLGSVLDEKEKNI
-472 QKEPEP
+472 EPEKQ
-478 DETIT
+478 T
-483 DEQQQESI
+483 QA
-491 KPKFEEPDGI
+491 EEIAEDAVTA
-501 SNDLKNEKIESPKIA
+501 DESPSELQPQPAETPVTKIA

-557 YGLRGKE
+557 YGLRSKD

>member
-1 MDLLEQ
+1 MDPILYVGDSFDIKQ
-7 YFPNLSYE
+7 V
-15 QIQQFSQLNILFRDL
+15 LNE
-30 NVKINLVSRKDI
+30 S
-42 DFLVERHIIHS
+42 
-53 LAIAKFHRFKTKT
+53 
-66 EILDVGTGG
+66 
-75 GFPGI
+75 
-80 PLSIF
+80 
-85 FPNVKFYLIDSIG
+85 G

-109 ALNALSDSENRYSA
+109 ALNALSDSENKYSA

-161 EILTDFENGLSG
+161 EILTDFDNGLSG

-196 NFSRSLNKNQR
+196 NFSRALNKNQR

-264 RSKKPLISVN
+264 RNKKPLISVN

-415 SYIEPKAIDRLID
+415 SYIAPKAIDRLID

-447 ICNDKFLTEK
+447 ICNNKFLTEK

-478 DETIT
+478 VETIV
-483 DEQQQESI
+483 DEEQQEAI
-491 KPKFEEPDGI
+491 NPKFEEPNGI
-501 SNDLKNEKIESPKIA
+501 SSDLNNEKIESPKIA